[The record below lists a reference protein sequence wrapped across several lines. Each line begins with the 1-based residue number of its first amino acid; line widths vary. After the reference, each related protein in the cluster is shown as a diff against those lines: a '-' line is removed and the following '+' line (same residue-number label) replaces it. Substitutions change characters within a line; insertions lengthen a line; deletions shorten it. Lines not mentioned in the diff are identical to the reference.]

1 MNELS
6 QTLKHSC
13 ACCAEDAATYMRVL
27 SNPSRILILFE
38 LMGGRLSVGELE
50 TALGVGQAYVSQ
62 QLARLR
68 SDGVVKAD
76 REGRIVYYSIL
87 DPKVKPL
94 MEAFQRTFC

>member
-6 QTLKHSC
+6 QPIKHECASC
-13 ACCAEDAATYMRVL
+13 AEVASTYMRIL

-38 LMGGRLSVGELE
+38 LMSGRMSVGELE
-50 TALGVGQAYVSQ
+50 NALGLGQAYVSQ

-68 SDGVVKAD
+68 GDGLVKAD
-76 REGRIVYYSIL
+76 REGRIVFYSII

-94 MEAFQRTFC
+94 MEAFRQTFC